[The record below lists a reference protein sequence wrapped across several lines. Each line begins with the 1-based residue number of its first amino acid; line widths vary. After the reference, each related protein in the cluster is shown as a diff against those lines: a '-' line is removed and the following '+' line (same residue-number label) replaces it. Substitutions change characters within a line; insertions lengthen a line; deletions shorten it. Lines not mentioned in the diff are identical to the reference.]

1 MSHATKSHP
10 LSLLGRCLSLAF
22 AVGLSACGGDGGDV
36 KGSFIRSATFPICA
50 QVGSSCESSDE
61 TAAEIVAASADGMTL
76 IYTNSPREE
85 IGFVDIR
92 DPAAP
97 VALGRLA
104 MGGEPTSVA
113 VRGAVALV
121 AVNTSPSFTAP
132 SGELVLVD
140 IATRSVLRRISLGG
154 QPDAVSVSPDG
165 RYAAV
170 AIENERDESVNGGQ
184 LPQGPSGRLV
194 VVDMVGAP
202 SAWTT
207 RNIALDGVNSL
218 FPTDLEPE
226 YVDINRDNVAVLS
239 LQENNHLALV
249 DLATGTLRG
258 QFSAGSV
265 DLSGIDLT
273 DNRPALISQVESS
286 ADIRR
291 EPDGVAWLSSSR
303 FATADEGDLVGGS
316 RGFTIFNTDGSVAFS
331 SGNLLDRLAARLGH
345 YPDRRSD
352 AKGNEPE
359 NVDSARFGD
368 EQLLFVASER
378 SSLVFVFDVADPTRP
393 VFKQALPTG
402 QNPEGV
408 IAIPSRGLLVAASEI
423 DDRSILTRAG
433 LSIYRYTVDATP
445 AYPTLQSADRADGSP
460 IPWSAMSGLAASP
473 TEANTVF
480 AIDDSF
486 FRASRI
492 FTLDVSARPAV
503 IRQELRIT
511 DRNGVLAATPAADAM
526 TANRA
531 TTFDTTDRAAM
542 INADGTVNLD
552 SEGIAIASDGGFWI
566 ASEGAGTVVGETGRP
581 VTSANM
587 ILKVGSDGVIQR
599 VIRLPEAVDAIQF
612 RFGFEGVAES
622 NDKLVVAFQRAWNGE
637 GNPRLG
643 IFDLATSTWR
653 FVFYPLEAVTSP
665 NGGWVGLS
673 EVTALGNDEFMAVE
687 RDNQGG
693 PDARIKRLTRFSLA
707 GVADGATVTK
717 TLVRDLLPD
726 LRAAGGQVVEK
737 IEGATRLSNGRVLIV
752 NDNDGVNENTGE
764 TLLIDLGRLF

>member
-1 MSHATKSHP
+1 MTDL
-10 LSLLGRCLSLAF
+10 LSLRRLGATLSLVMTASL
-22 AVGLSACGGDGGDV
+22 AACGG
-36 KGSFIRSATFPICA
+36 GSDENATGAFRRVATFPICA
-50 QVGSSCESSDE
+50 QVGASCTSSDS
-61 TAAEIVAASADGMTL
+61 TAAEIVAASSDGMTL
-76 IYTNSPREE
+76 IYTNGPKGE

-92 DPAAP
+92 DPASP
-97 VALGRLA
+97 TALGRLA
-104 MGGEPTSVA
+104 MGGEPTSIA
-113 VRGAVALV
+113 VREGVALV

-132 SGELVLVD
+132 SGDLVLVD
-140 IATRSVLRRISLGG
+140 IGNRTALRRIALGG
-154 QPDAVSVSPDG
+154 QPDSVAVSPDG

-170 AIENERDESVNGGQ
+170 ILENERDETVNGGQ
-184 LPQGPSGRLV
+184 LPQSPGGRLLI
-194 VVDMVGAP
+194 VDLVGVP
-202 SAWTT
+202 SAWTL
-207 RNIALDGVNSL
+207 RSVSLDGVASL
-218 FPTDLEPE
+218 APSDPEPE
-226 YVDINRDNVAVLS
+226 YVDINRDNIAVLS
-239 LQENNHLALV
+239 MQENNHLAYV
-249 DLATGTLRG
+249 DLASGQLRG
-258 QFSAGSV
+258 HFSAGSV
-265 DLSGIDLT
+265 TLSGVDLSD
-273 DNRPALISQVESS
+273 DRPAFIALNQS
-286 ADIRR
+286 AAQARR
-291 EPDGVAWLSSSR
+291 EPDGVAWISATR
-303 FATADEGDLVGGS
+303 FVTADEGDLAGGS
-316 RGFTIFNTDGSVAFS
+316 RGFTVFNTDGSVAYT
-331 SGNLLDRLAARLGH
+331 SGNLLDQLAVRFGH

-359 NVDSARFGD
+359 NVDVARFGD
-368 EQLLFVASER
+368 EALLFVASER
-378 SSLVFVFDVADPTRP
+378 SSLVFVFDLADPSRP

-408 IAIPSRGLLVAASEI
+408 LAIPSRGLLVAASEV
-423 DDRSILTRAG
+423 DDRSILTRAS
-433 LSIYRYTVDATP
+433 LSIYRHEAGATP
-445 AYPTLQSADRADGSP
+445 TYPTLQSANRADGTP

-492 FTLDVSARPAV
+492 FTLDVSSQPAV

-511 DRNGVLAATPAADAM
+511 DRNGVLAATPAADAA

-542 INADGTVNLD
+542 IHADGTVNLD

-587 ILKVGSDGVIQR
+587 ILKVGRDGVIQR

-622 NDKLVVAFQRAWNGE
+622 NGKLVVAFQRTWNSE

-643 IFDLATSTWR
+643 IFDLASNSWR
-653 FVFYPLEAVTSP
+653 FVFYPLDAVASP

-673 EVTALGNDEFMAVE
+673 ELTALGNDEFMAVE

-737 IEGATRLSNGRVLIV
+737 IEGATRLSNGRVLVV

-764 TLLIDLGRLF
+764 TLLLDLGRLF

>member
-1 MSHATKSHP
+1 M
-10 LSLLGRCLSLAF
+10 
-22 AVGLSACGGDGGDV
+22 
-36 KGSFIRSATFPICA
+36 
-50 QVGSSCESSDE
+50 
-61 TAAEIVAASADGMTL
+61 
-76 IYTNSPREE
+76 
-85 IGFVDIR
+85 
-92 DPAAP
+92 
-97 VALGRLA
+97 
-104 MGGEPTSVA
+104 
-113 VRGAVALV
+113 
-121 AVNTSPSFTAP
+121 
-132 SGELVLVD
+132 
-140 IATRSVLRRISLGG
+140 
-154 QPDAVSVSPDG
+154 
-165 RYAAV
+165 
-170 AIENERDESVNGGQ
+170 
-184 LPQGPSGRLV
+184 
-194 VVDMVGAP
+194 
-202 SAWTT
+202 
-207 RNIALDGVNSL
+207 
-218 FPTDLEPE
+218 
-226 YVDINRDNVAVLS
+226 
-239 LQENNHLALV
+239 
-249 DLATGTLRG
+249 
-258 QFSAGSV
+258 
-265 DLSGIDLT
+265 
-273 DNRPALISQVESS
+273 
-286 ADIRR
+286 
-291 EPDGVAWLSSSR
+291 
-303 FATADEGDLVGGS
+303 
-316 RGFTIFNTDGSVAFS
+316 
-331 SGNLLDRLAARLGH
+331 
-345 YPDRRSD
+345 
-352 AKGNEPE
+352 
-359 NVDSARFGD
+359 
-368 EQLLFVASER
+368 
-378 SSLVFVFDVADPTRP
+378 
-393 VFKQALPTG
+393 
-402 QNPEGV
+402 
-408 IAIPSRGLLVAASEI
+408 IAIPSRGLLVAASEV

-433 LSIYRYTVDATP
+433 LSIYRYTVDAAP

-511 DRNGVLAATPAADAM
+511 DRNGVLANTPAADAL

-599 VIRLPEAVDAIQF
+599 VIRLPDAVDAIQF

-622 NDKLVVAFQRAWNGE
+622 NGKLVVAFQRAWNSE

-653 FVFYPLEAVTSP
+653 FVFYPLDAVASP

-673 EVTALGNDEFMAVE
+673 ELTALCNDEFMAVE